1 MPNSKR
7 PKLPEL
13 LVGVG
18 IMVAHN
24 PLHGS
29 QRAGLP
35 HWALTL
41 GTDVQV
47 KVPAVPAPTHF
58 ASSKAQRR
66 FLPLAVSVVSHF
78 VPV

>member
-1 MPNSKR
+1 MCWGYLNTTKSEQSIATEN
-7 PKLPEL
+7 LPPL

-24 PLHGS
+24 PLHRS

-41 GTDVQV
+41 GTDVQA
-47 KVPAVPAPTHF
+47 KIGICMHDSRQGKP
-58 ASSKAQRR
+58 
-66 FLPLAVSVVSHF
+66 
-78 VPV
+78 